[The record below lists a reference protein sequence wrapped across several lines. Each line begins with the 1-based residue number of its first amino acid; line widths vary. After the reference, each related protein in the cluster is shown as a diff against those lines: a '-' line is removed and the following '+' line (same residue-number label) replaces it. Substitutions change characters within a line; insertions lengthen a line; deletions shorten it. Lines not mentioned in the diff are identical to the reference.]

1 LLPEAPRT
9 RSVGG
14 DVLERQMALMAQA
27 AQRVQD
33 MKRFVWD
40 SLDSMPEPIF
50 VTDLAGTVLIAN
62 HAAKR
67 YGSRLALPL
76 PEGRPL
82 RAALGELT
90 FM

>member
-1 LLPEAPRT
+1 EMTMSYLRRELQRLADEPHLLPEAPRT

-62 HAAKR
+62 H
-67 YGSRLALPL
+67 
-76 PEGRPL
+76 
-82 RAALGELT
+82 
-90 FM
+90 